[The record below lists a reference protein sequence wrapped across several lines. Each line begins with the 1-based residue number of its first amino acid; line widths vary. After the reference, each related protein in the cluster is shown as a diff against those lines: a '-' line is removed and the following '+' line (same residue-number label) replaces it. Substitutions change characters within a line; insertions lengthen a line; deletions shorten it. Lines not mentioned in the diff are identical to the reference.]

1 MTKKRKTKTMR
12 LLMKEKKKLKENMR
26 KVGNDDRNMEK
37 LQNLKEQ
44 ILDEEAENYYRRLRK
59 TVDEI
64 SINGKFNSGKFWEV
78 KKRMDRKKEAGA
90 HAVKNK
96 EGELVT
102 DNKKILEA
110 YKDYFEDLL
119 TTTNRKTILEENK
132 EIVGKVEGK
141 FNEIIERGRIQ
152 EPINTSRDVVVAV
165 IKDLKRKKAR
175 DTYGWTMK
183 C

>member
-1 MTKKRKTKTMR
+1 
-12 LLMKEKKKLKENMR
+12 
-26 KVGNDDRNMEK
+26 
-37 LQNLKEQ
+37 
-44 ILDEEAENYYRRLRK
+44 
-59 TVDEI
+59 
-64 SINGKFNSGKFWEV
+64 
-78 KKRMDRKKEAGA
+78 MDRKKEAGA

-165 IKDLKRKKAR
+165 IKDLKRKKAL
-175 DTYGWTMK
+175 TPMAGTMK